1 MNVKKTYWWTI
12 FQQEKLRG
20 YIEQEE
26 YFSKGIC
33 GYVKRISSTYSWL
46 YQMTT
51 QFNINASLA
60 IERALNINIE
70 GFFMK
75 IQTNHDIYYVMAQE
89 RAIHSDLTKI
99 SKSLFWN
106 TKIEMINWVRNKDL
120 VIQLIPKIK
129 DIWKKTT
136 SSFSYYH
143 WLYVSYAHHYVL

>member
-1 MNVKKTYWWTI
+1 
-12 FQQEKLRG
+12 
-20 YIEQEE
+20 
-26 YFSKGIC
+26 
-33 GYVKRISSTYSWL
+33 
-46 YQMTT
+46 MTT

-106 TKIEMINWVRNKDL
+106 TKIEMINWVRNKEL

-129 DIWKKTT
+129 DI
-136 SSFSYYH
+136 
-143 WLYVSYAHHYVL
+143 